1 MLNRNWMQDSSR
13 KLQEK
18 IYLKHLIDVWDPMQ
32 LLLGGTHMNNHQQA
46 KAAHHRVV
54 ISKARSRVQL
64 RLWQEVPQSVALS
77 VKRRRMSTAT
87 LLLTL

>member
-1 MLNRNWMQDSSR
+1 MQDSSR

-18 IYLKHLIDVWDPMQ
+18 IYLKHLIDVWVPMQ
-32 LLLGGTHMNNHQQA
+32 LQQGGTHMNNHQQA
-46 KAAHHRVV
+46 KAAHLRVV
-54 ISKARSRVQL
+54 ISKERSRVQL
-64 RLWQEVPQSVALS
+64 RLWQGVPQSVALS

>member
-1 MLNRNWMQDSSR
+1 MLNRNWMQNYMR

-18 IYLKHLIDVWDPMQ
+18 ICLKHPIGVWVPMQ
-32 LLLGGTHMNNHQQA
+32 LRLGGAHMNNHQQA
-46 KAAHHRVV
+46 KAAHLRVE
-54 ISKARSRVQL
+54 IYRARSRVQL

-87 LLLTL
+87 LRLTP